1 MQFIGTR
8 KGETVSAFEAV
19 YHSLSAEGGLYAPVS
34 FPCVGKEDRAKLED
48 MSYAER
54 AKFILSLYFEEFG
67 EEFLK
72 RVCDSAFANFEGK
85 DEAPL
90 VKIDGGRYVLELF
103 HGKTCSE
110 KDLSVNI
117 FAPLYKKAKEKL
129 SKKEKSLVLAATSGN
144 TGVSLIENFRND
156 EDTYIA
162 VLYPEEGLS
171 KMQRFHLCVQDG
183 KRVYVAGITDT
194 FDGCQ
199 HFIHRMTTS
208 EKFGGELINRSFSLV
223 CGNSSN
229 VARIIPEIVWYF
241 SAYAD
246 LCSSG
251 QIEDGTNVDFSV
263 ATGNLNAAAA
273 GWYAKKMGLP
283 IRRIIMPFNRNK
295 AALDLFT
302 KGTLDAD
309 KAFRRSM
316 EKGLDVAVPLNLE
329 RILFELSG
337 RNAASVAAR
346 MKLLEETGALT
357 ATEEEIAAF
366 SRDFY
371 ADFASEDDV
380 LESMY
385 NLFEE
390 YGYPADPETGVAA
403 AVADKFKAD
412 NEGDDTPL
420 VLAATVNPYK
430 CPQDVL
436 YCLSGND
443 VKDSYKGVKRLN
455 LLTAMKPP
463 KSITDVRYL
472 QPRFTDV
479 LPPEGKKIT
488 AAILSFLDGNF
499 VPDSKKKR

>member
-8 KGETVSAFEAV
+8 KGETVSAAEAV
-19 YHSLSAEGGLYAPVS
+19 YRSLSAGGGMYVPAA
-34 FPCVGKEDRAKLED
+34 FPYVGKEERAKMED

-54 AKFILSLYFEEFG
+54 AKYILALYFGEFG
-67 EEFLK
+67 DEFLK
-72 RVCDSAFANFEGK
+72 NVCQTAFKGFEGK

-117 FAPLYKKAKEKL
+117 FAPLYRKAKETL
-129 SKKEKSLVLAATSGN
+129 GKKEKTLVLAATSGN

-156 EDTYIA
+156 EDIYLAI
-162 VLYPEEGLS
+162 LYPEEGLS
-171 KMQRFHLCVQDG
+171 KMQRFNLCVQEG
-183 KRVYVAGITDT
+183 KRVYAAGVADS
-194 FDGCQ
+194 FDVCQ
-199 HFIHRMTTS
+199 HFIQRMLCS
-208 EKFGGELINRSFSLV
+208 EKFGGELKSRSFSV
-223 CGNSSN
+223 VGGNSSN

-241 SAYAD
+241 SAYTD

-251 QIEDGTNVDFSV
+251 QIEDGEEVDFSV
-263 ATGNLNAAAA
+263 ASGNLNAAVA

-283 IRRIIMPFNRNK
+283 VRRIFMPFNRNK

-302 KGTLDAD
+302 KGALDAD
-309 KAFRRSM
+309 KPFRRSM
-316 EKGLDVAVPLNLE
+316 ERGLDVAVPLNLE

-337 RNAASVAAR
+337 RNAASVAER
-346 MKLLEETGALT
+346 MNLLDETGTLS

-390 YGYPADPETGVAA
+390 YGYPTDPETGVAS
-403 AVADKFKAD
+403 AVADKFREE
-412 NEGDDTPL
+412 NEKDETPL
-420 VLAATVNPYK
+420 VLVATVNPYK

-463 KSITDVRYL
+463 KAITDVRYAE
-472 QPRFTDV
+472 PRFTDV
-479 LPPEGKKIT
+479 FPPEGKKIT
-488 AAILSFLDGNF
+488 AAILSFLDA
-499 VPDSKKKR
+499 VPESEKKE